1 MSPNTKVVINQTQV
15 RTRAPEDHTTYNRVR
30 SQVSAHWPLVG
41 QGSRAGPRNTQSS
54 NEGIH
59 VESTIRTDVD
69 NYQSA
74 TPERVTFERKPL
86 ERTILSECHFS
97 KTSFERLTNTVNA
110 ILAIINYIDTN
121 SSATNLS
128 DCLAIIQRQVE
139 RKQITIMAI
148 SIKIGEIRI
157 QCNIGRQERF
167 LLYDSYDQREDNNDA
182 NEERI
187 VIFATDEMLHVL
199 WRNRHGMANG
209 TVKGT
214 NPALKKPSN
223 IPEIYAKMFGRIHWS
238 RL

>member
-1 MSPNTKVVINQTQV
+1 M
-15 RTRAPEDHTTYNRVR
+15 
-30 SQVSAHWPLVG
+30 
-41 QGSRAGPRNTQSS
+41 
-54 NEGIH
+54 
-59 VESTIRTDVD
+59 ESTIRTDVD
-69 NYQSA
+69 NYLSA
-74 TPERVTFERKPL
+74 TPERVIFERKPL

-97 KTSFERLTNTVNA
+97 ETSFERLTNTVNA

-182 NEERI
+182 NEERM

-199 WRNRHGMANG
+199 WRNRHCMANG
-209 TVKGT
+209 TVKLPVCHSSELFGSPIYRCLLDPLREEEGLST
-214 NPALKKPSN
+214 LVWRSRRCVSTSPFLRCRGLRMAHSGGEKTIRDVIQHNNASGLKLVKDC
-223 IPEIYAKMFGRIHWS
+223 R
-238 RL
+238 